1 MCDSVNSG
9 ISMLIS
15 MHLLSLDKATAP
27 ARRRRTGSLRG
38 SSAPHPDR
46 LIRRGRAPRTI
57 SISART
63 GRQPSRYDHDLGGI
77 DTPVTR
83 PTSRQHASR
92 GWGRSG
98 ESVSERN
105 ERPDGGGPYM
115 DSLISVLAFEALNA
129 RRMLGLFKK
138 DSKVEAFKFASI
150 LAHRHRSGVD
160 DRGTLTHDA
169 PSARAARALRL
180 RLRAARATSA
190 SASERRHF
198 VRPEITYNC
207 DNREITC

>member
-1 MCDSVNSG
+1 MISG
-9 ISMLIS
+9 AASPEPRVTARCVTALIAVFPCLFR

-27 ARRRRTGSLRG
+27 RGAAHGVRRG

-83 PTSRQHASR
+83 PTSRQHEP
-92 GWGRSG
+92 WGRSG
-98 ESVSERN
+98 SRACLERN

-138 DSKVEAFKFASI
+138 DSKVEAFK
-150 LAHRHRSGVD
+150 LAVRFSHRHRSGVD
-160 DRGTLTHDA
+160 VRG
-169 PSARAARALRL
+169 
-180 RLRAARATSA
+180 
-190 SASERRHF
+190 
-198 VRPEITYNC
+198 
-207 DNREITC
+207 